1 MNAIQFIKENGVD
14 KAREVVEGA
23 PDRATTVKPSLDFK
37 HFMYGICENATGAY
51 ILLSDLKRLVD
62 SVDLIDSLGGLELS
76 KKESNNCRFYEY
88 ADMSHRSYAI
98 KQAIA
103 DYESVYS
110 NDMGDDTHIENSP
123 LCKVG
128 VK

>member
-1 MNAIQFIKENGVD
+1 MNAVQFIKDHGIE
-14 KAREVVEGA
+14 KARGVVAAYHG
-23 PDRATTVKPSLDFK
+23 TPSYTFK
-37 HFMYGICENATGAY
+37 EKTGRGYSACQSVE
-51 ILLSDLKRLVD
+51 LSDLKRLVE

-103 DYESVYS
+103 DYESIYGGEHV
-110 NDMGDDTHIENSP
+110 
-123 LCKVG
+123 
-128 VK
+128 

>member
-1 MNAIQFIKENGVD
+1 MNAINFIKENGVD
-14 KAREVVEGA
+14 KAREVVNVA
-23 PDRATTVKPSLDFK
+23 PQNAVYYWQIPRCKYGVYSSHEQKQGRAIVL
-37 HFMYGICENATGAY
+37 EE
-51 ILLSDLKRLVD
+51 LKRLVE

-88 ADMSHRSYAI
+88 ADMSHRAYAI

-103 DYESVYS
+103 DYELI
-110 NDMGDDTHIENSP
+110 NE
-123 LCKVG
+123 